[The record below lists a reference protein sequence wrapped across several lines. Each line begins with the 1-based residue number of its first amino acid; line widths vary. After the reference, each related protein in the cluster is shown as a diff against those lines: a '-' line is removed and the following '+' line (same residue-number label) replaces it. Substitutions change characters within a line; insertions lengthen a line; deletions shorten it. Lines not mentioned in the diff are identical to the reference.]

1 MNERD
6 VEFRKGLDVMGRVVE
21 IAQGIRLRLDE
32 DPSIEGAA
40 VRRYDETEL
49 AKVLPLISRE
59 EWVFVCIVD
68 LTGTV
73 QNDGSSRYNGL
84 QGYSVRN
91 YLREVGIWKWAELFE
106 SLYPFAR
113 RIDDIEG
120 DRQDEK
126 ITDDEY
132 DVLVERIN
140 LQMDEMEAV
149 SDVEDFDE
157 MDLLLLKYAV
167 KHGFAE
173 AAGTDRAGEGEGER
187 RE

>member
-1 MNERD
+1 
-6 VEFRKGLDVMGRVVE
+6 MGRVID
-21 IAQGIRLRLDE
+21 IAHRIRVRLDE
-32 DPSIEGAA
+32 DPGIEGVA

-49 AKVLPLISRE
+49 ARVLPLISRE
-59 EWVFVCIVD
+59 EWVFVCILD
-68 LTGTV
+68 LIRV
-73 QNDGSSRYNGL
+73 VRNDGSCGYNGL

-91 YLREVGIWKWAELFE
+91 YLREVGIEKIAELFE
-106 SLYPFAR
+106 RLYPFAR

-157 MDLLLLKYAV
+157 MYSLLLKYAV
-167 KHGFAE
+167 KHGFGDV
-173 AAGTDRAGEGEGER
+173 AAPDRAGEGEGR